1 MKTQKKN
8 QQQTNLVIRKA
19 ELSDLTL
26 LMQWRMEVLHHV
38 FRVPESEPL
47 TALRNANRKYYREKL
62 ADGSHLACFAEENGE
77 TVGCGGL
84 CLYQEMPSPDNP
96 SGQCAYLMN
105 VYTRE
110 QRRGKGVGSRIVGW
124 LVAEAKK
131 RGITKIYLETSE
143 EGRRL
148 YEKAGFEKMKDYL
161 ILGKKQ
167 AEVPEPREE

>member
-1 MKTQKKN
+1 
-8 QQQTNLVIRKA
+8 
-19 ELSDLTL
+19 
-26 LMQWRMEVLHHV
+26 MQWRMEVLHHV

-167 AEVPEPREE
+167 AEVPESREE